1 MASGDTDV
9 SICNKAL
16 LLLGANT
23 ITSFS
28 DGSTQATACSTLY
41 PDVKRTTMGMYP
53 WSFTIA
59 KATLTRQTATPN
71 NESTYQ
77 FTLPNDMLNGV
88 PRAVRT
94 TTTAGAPIYKNWE
107 INQASDGTT
116 VLMTE
121 SLTINID
128 YQKAVGET
136 LMPHYFVNLLGY
148 QMAWHLAEAI
158 TDQTTKSQYWKE
170 VALGTIAENLRGGFF
185 RQACNI
191 DAGGQTP
198 SVVGDYLLTDIRA

>member
-71 NESTYQ
+71 NEWTYQ

-136 LMPHYFVNLLGY
+136 LMPHYFVNLLGS
-148 QMAWHLAEAI
+148 I
-158 TDQTTKSQYWKE
+158 
-170 VALGTIAENLRGGFF
+170 NL
-185 RQACNI
+185 
-191 DAGGQTP
+191 
-198 SVVGDYLLTDIRA
+198 